1 MKIRHII
8 GLTSAAAL
16 AIALP
21 LLAAEHLGVKTGMW
35 ENTVTTHISGV
46 KLPAEQLAKMTA
58 EERAKMDELMKQ
70 MGVGAPRTVTEKSC
84 IKDGDLDGN
93 AFRDSLEQPGQS
105 CSYEQ
110 LAATAKRQEW
120 TFKCL
125 TQGTEAT
132 GRMVMEALSDSRVR
146 GTMQARMPEGK
157 MDIKF
162 EAQWQS
168 ADCGSVTP

>member
-1 MKIRHII
+1 MKSRHII
-8 GLTSAAAL
+8 GLTSAVAL

-21 LLAAEHLGVKTGMW
+21 LLAAEHLAVKTGLW
-35 ENTVTTHISGV
+35 ENTVTTHISGL
-46 KLPAEQLAKMTA
+46 KLPAEQVAKMSA
-58 EERAKMDELMKQ
+58 EDRVKMEELMKQ

-84 IKDGDLDGN
+84 INVGDLDGN

-105 CSYEQ
+105 CAYVQ
-110 LAATAKRQEW
+110 LAATSKRQEW
-120 TFKCL
+120 TFQCK

-146 GTMQARMPEGK
+146 GTMQANMPEGK

-162 EAQWQS
+162 EARWQA
-168 ADCGSVTP
+168 ADCGNVAQ